1 MKVLVFN
8 CGSSSVKY
16 QLYLM
21 PDEIVFAKGVVQR
34 IGEDFSEAIQST
46 DGNELQLEEHVENH
60 DQALEAIKKMLTHDD
75 KGPLKSMKE
84 IDACGHRVVH
94 GGERFTGSVRID
106 VEIEDVIEEFI
117 ELAPL
122 HNPANLAGIKAVDH
136 MMGDVPQVACFDT
149 AFHQTIPKVAYLYAL
164 PYEMYKDFK
173 IRKYGF
179 HGISHRYVARRAAKL
194 MGRTKYD
201 VNLITCHLGSGSS
214 ISAIKNGN
222 SIDTSMGLTPLE
234 GLVMGTR
241 TGDVD
246 AAIIFHLKRKGY
258 SVQDQEKIFNKK
270 SGLLGISGISND
282 VRDLENH
289 ATKGNKRAELALDIF
304 AYKIKKYIGMYLGIM
319 NGCDGIVLTGGIGEN
334 GINMRKRILENM
346 ESLGIHLDEDKNLI
360 KENTE
365 REIHAEDSSIKIF
378 VIPTNEE
385 KAIARDTYRIVKSGS
400 FKLAVNA

>member
-21 PDEIVFAKGVVQR
+21 PEAEVIAKGAVQR
-34 IGEDFSEAIQST
+34 IGEDLSDGSE
-46 DGNELQLEEHVENH
+46 LKLEEHDENH
-60 DQALEAIKKMLTHDD
+60 DQALETIKKMLTHE

-106 VEIEDVIEEFI
+106 EEIEDVIEEFI
-117 ELAPL
+117 DLAPL

-149 AFHQTIPKVAYLYAL
+149 AFHQSIPKVAYLYAL
-164 PYEMYKDFK
+164 PYEMYTDFK

-179 HGISHRYVARRAAKL
+179 HGISHRYVARRAAK
-194 MGRTKYD
+194 MMSKEKYG

-214 ISAIKNGN
+214 ITAIKDGK

-270 SGLLGISGISND
+270 SGLLGISGLSND

-289 ATKGNKRAELALDIF
+289 AAKGEKRAELALDIF
-304 AYKIKKYIGMYLGIM
+304 AYKIKKYIGMYLGIL
-319 NGCDGIVLTGGIGEN
+319 NGCDGIVFTGGIGEN
-334 GINMRKRILENM
+334 GIIMRKRILENM
-346 ESLGIHLDEDKNLI
+346 EKLGIHLDDEKNSME
-360 KENTE
+360 ENIE
-365 REIHAEDSSIKIF
+365 REIHAEDSTIKVF

-385 KAIARDTYRIVKSGS
+385 KAIARDTHKIVSS
-400 FKLAVNA
+400 ESDNLVLNS